1 MSEHTDQDLVI
12 DVYARIS
19 RAANGQTIKTDY
31 QAEVCTEEL
40 AARGARVGQ
49 VFIDPSLSAW

>member
-1 MSEHTDQDLVI
+1 MSEHVGQDLLI

-31 QAEVCTEEL
+31 HVEVCAEEL
-40 AARGARVGQ
+40 CS
-49 VFIDPSLSAW
+49 P